1 MEVTKACSYFYETK
15 KLLDSLIKRKTCQ
28 LDKKK
33 KENSENIFFKALAD
47 RFQLSSK
54 IMDDS
59 LLTGLHEKVM
69 VC

>member
-33 KENSENIFFKALAD
+33 K
-47 RFQLSSK
+47 K
-54 IMDDS
+54 IVKIYFLK
-59 LLTGLHEKVM
+59 LLLIDFSYHRR
-69 VC
+69 